1 MKPSRIFLV
10 VTTVGALL
18 VGKDSMVMG
27 ASQTANLPVNVSVAA
42 NCTITTVGVT
52 FTADYDPVVLH
63 ASSPDDGTGTI
74 TVTCTKGAGTS
85 ISLNRGANAQGN
97 QPRMKGPGA
106 SGSEYLEYA
115 LYSDA
120 GRSNVWN
127 GNTVGIAAA
136 PSKVPR
142 SYTVYARIPGG
153 QDISQGAYNDTVVAT
168 VNF

>member
-1 MKPSRIFLV
+1 MKPNRILLLL
-10 VTTVGALL
+10 TAVGALL
-18 VGKDSMVMG
+18 VGKDSVVMG

-85 ISLNRGANAQGN
+85 IGLNRGANAQGN

-106 SGSEYLEYA
+106 SGSDYLEYT

-120 GRSNVWN
+120 GRSNLWN
-127 GNTVGIAAA
+127 GGTVSIAAA
-136 PSKVPR
+136 PSKAPR
-142 SYTVYARIPGG
+142 NFVVYARIPGG
-153 QDISQGAYNDTVVAT
+153 QDISQGAYSDTVVAT